1 MIIDLHTHIFPDKI
15 AEKTIEKLSWVSHTR
30 SFTNGTADALRTSMK
45 RSGVDLSVVMPVAT
59 NPHQVARV
67 NDVSAKLNEQ
77 GEGLLSFG
85 CIHPDCEDWKA
96 ELDRVARLGF
106 KGIKLH
112 PIYQGRDIDDPHFV
126 RILSYAGELGLVVM
140 THAGKDIG
148 FPGQDNC
155 TPQML
160 RRAVKAAGPV
170 QLIAAH
176 MGGWHNW
183 DRVCDQLADLPT
195 VGLDTAYVLGL
206 VCSEPEDYYSPE
218 ERVMMSEEQ
227 FVSMVRSFG
236 AQRIFFGTDSPWRGQ
251 KEERA
256 YIETLPLTPE
266 EKRAILGENAGR
278 LLGLLQEG

>member
-15 AEKTIEKLSWVSHTR
+15 AEKTIEKLCAASHTR
-30 SFTNGTADALRTSMK
+30 PFSDATANGLRQSMK
-45 RSGVDLSVVMPVAT
+45 TAGVELSVVMPVAT
-59 NPHQVARV
+59 NPHQVTHV
-67 NDVSAKLNEQ
+67 NDASAQLNEQ
-77 GEGLLSFG
+77 GEGLISFG
-85 CIHPDCEDWKA
+85 CIHPDCEEWKD

-112 PIYQGRDIDDPHFV
+112 PIYQGMNIDDARYV
-126 RILSYAGELGLVVM
+126 RILTRAGELGLVVM

-155 TPQML
+155 TPEML
-160 RRAVKAAGPV
+160 RRAVRAAGPV

-206 VCSEPEDYYSPE
+206 VRSEPEDYYAPE
-218 ERVMMSEEQ
+218 ERVMMSEEE

-251 KEERA
+251 KEELA
-256 YIETLPLTPE
+256 YIEALPLTPE
-266 EKRAILGENAGR
+266 EKRAILGENAR
-278 LLGLLQEG
+278 KLLGV